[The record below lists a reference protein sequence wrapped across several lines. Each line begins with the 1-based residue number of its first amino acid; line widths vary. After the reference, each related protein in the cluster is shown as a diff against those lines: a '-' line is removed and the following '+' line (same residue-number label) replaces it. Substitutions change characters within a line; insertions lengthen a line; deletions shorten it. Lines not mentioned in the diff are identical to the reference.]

1 MIRSLFF
8 TFLASLGIS
17 AQEATP
23 TKPATVTPPPAA
35 TPATGNDNETAAAA
49 AAAARPGG
57 TLSIMPTR
65 VVLEGRTRNEEVMLR
80 NSGKAPCTYRI
91 QFVEMDMDENG
102 LLSERPK
109 KEGEVTASD
118 LIRFSPRQVELAPGE
133 AQSVRLQIRKP
144 EGLAD
149 GEYRSH
155 LLFQNVPTAEPPA
168 PIGADKAVAVKVT
181 TIMGISIP
189 VILRH
194 GETQGKV
201 SISEIHLE
209 EPKKAGGPPI
219 LSFRM
224 TREGNRSLYG
234 SVSAVVE
241 SGGQVKKGTVL
252 WGLPAVMIYANTP
265 WRSVRIPMFEG
276 IAGDIKGAKVK
287 IIFTPMD
294 YKGAP
299 IVSYLDIPA

>member
-1 MIRSLFF
+1 MIRCSLF
-8 TFLASLGIS
+8 SLLLTLVAS
-17 AQEATP
+17 AQNATP
-23 TKPATVTPPPAA
+23 VKPPEAVPPPVAFPANANDAAA
-35 TPATGNDNETAAAA
+35 T

-65 VVLEGRTRNEEVMLR
+65 VVLEGRTRTEEVMLR

-102 LLSERPK
+102 LLSERAR

-133 AQSVRLQIRKP
+133 VQTVRLQVRKP
-144 EGLAD
+144 EGLAE

-155 LLFQNVPTAEPPA
+155 MLFQNVPTSEPPA
-168 PIGADKAVAVKVT
+168 PIGGEKEVAVKVT

-194 GETQGKV
+194 GDTQGKV
-201 SISEIHLE
+201 AITDIHFE
-209 EPKKAGGPPI
+209 EPKKAGAPPV

-234 SVSAVVE
+234 SVSALVE
-241 SGGQVKKGTVL
+241 SGGTVKKGTVL
-252 WGLPAVMIYANTP
+252 WALPAVMIYANTP
-265 WRSVRIPMFEG
+265 WRKVRIPMFEG
-276 IAGDIKGAKVK
+276 INGDIKGAKVK
-287 IIFTPMD
+287 VTFTPVD
-294 YKGAP
+294 YKGAS